1 MDSEIRSTYTL
12 LVSDKTKEI
21 HLVWLQGGAMVG
33 LESGSFIHLR
43 VRIYGNYNLI
53 TSIYYLKQEVKLTA
67 VTDT

>member
-1 MDSEIRSTYTL
+1 
-12 LVSDKTKEI
+12 
-21 HLVWLQGGAMVG
+21 MVG
-33 LESGSFIHLR
+33 LESGSFLHLR